1 MLCIV
6 LEIMFKLSMVYSSMR
21 SVSGDIQNSG
31 TMFETAVLPLT
42 SSPCSSLC
50 VCGVMFSSLHA
61 LVRAVPSA
69 WHSLPH
75 AWVILPF
82 FFLFK
87 TQLKFH
93 FFFFFFKESFPDC
106 SQTKGTSSVFSLSTE
121 ICASIYF
128 LLELCCTD

>member
-6 LEIMFKLSMVYSSMR
+6 LEIKFKLSMVCSSMS
-21 SVSGDIQNSG
+21 SVPGDIQNSG
-31 TMFETAVLPLT
+31 TMFETAALPLT

-61 LVRAVPSA
+61 LVLAVPSA

-75 AWVILPF
+75 AWLILSF
-82 FFLFK
+82 FFLLK

-93 FFFFFFKESFPDC
+93 FFFFKKNHFLIIPRLRVLPLC
-106 SQTKGTSSVFSLSTE
+106 SPSPLKYVPAYIF
-121 ICASIYF
+121 C
-128 LLELCCTD
+128 